1 MASVMKTTL
10 CLLLLIISCN
20 AMTDSSTGIS
30 FAPKLN
36 GLDLFGVG
44 VRKKGPIKVYSV
56 GMYASAGAKNALSQ
70 LSRTADKV
78 KALATLRNA
87 VKNEPPTTFL
97 LQMNFKVGAEKMASA
112 IAESVAPRHDN
123 ANEVEDLKSLIFSGV
138 SKKGA
143 ATKGTVFRFDCK
155 GDGGVDVSVDGAK
168 QGTAGSASLSR
179 SFCDVYLDDKAVSSP
194 LKESCLENCCLP

>member
-1 MASVMKTTL
+1 MVFVMKTAL
-10 CLLLLIISCN
+10 CLLLLIISCD

-56 GMYASAGAKNALSQ
+56 GMYASDAAKSALSQ
-70 LSRTADKV
+70 VSRTAEKM

-123 ANEVEDLKSLIFSGV
+123 DQEVEELKSLIFSGV

-143 ATKGTVFRFDCK
+143 ATKGTTFQFDCN
-155 GDGGVDVSVDGAK
+155 GNSGVDVSVDGMK
-168 QGTAGSASLSR
+168 QGTAGSASLSK
-179 SFCDVYLDDKAVSSP
+179 SFCDVYLDDKAVSTP
-194 LKESCLENCCLP
+194 LKDSCLENCCLP